1 MTRRMGIVLRVLVIL
16 AVILASR
23 TSFGENQPYKAEKY
37 GFSLTLP
44 EGVGVYTPEHPGPFT
59 FKTDTLF
66 IVVNRRSPGDFI
78 LVNMFAA
85 STEKVLEDVKSSL
98 ESRDLPQ
105 AGYRRNS
112 VQFLTIGTNQPKQ
125 AVEHIF
131 QVGGQGGKTLRQV
144 FFVHKGKG
152 FCFTCNTPAERYQQ
166 TNQEFFDPMLRS
178 LTFE

>member
-1 MTRRMGIVLRVLVIL
+1 MTRRMGIVLRVLVMVAAIL
-16 AVILASR
+16 PGQA
-23 TSFGENQPYKAEKY
+23 SFGEDRPYKVGKY
-37 GFSLTLP
+37 GFSLILP
-44 EGVGVYTPEHPGPFT
+44 EGMMVYTPEHPGPFT

-105 AGYRRNS
+105 SGYRRNS
-112 VQFLTIGTNQPKQ
+112 VQFLTIGKNQPKQ
-125 AVEHIF
+125 AVEHLF
-131 QVGGQGGKTLRQV
+131 HLQGQGTKALRQV
-144 FFVHKGKG
+144 FFVHNGKG
-152 FCFTCNTPAERYQQ
+152 FCFTCNTTAERYQQ
-166 TNQEFFDPMLRS
+166 ANQEFFDPILRS